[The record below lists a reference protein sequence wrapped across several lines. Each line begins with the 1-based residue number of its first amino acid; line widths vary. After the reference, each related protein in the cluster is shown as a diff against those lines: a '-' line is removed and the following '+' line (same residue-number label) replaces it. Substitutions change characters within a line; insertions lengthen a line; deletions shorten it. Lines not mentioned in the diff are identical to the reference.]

1 MLVEIIFITT
11 NFDTLPMAKKWPICH
26 EFLSQDK
33 LHVNDKCAK
42 IQAQKAYTK
51 NQEHP
56 IYQRVCPPLA
66 SITACNLVGME

>member
-1 MLVEIIFITT
+1 M
-11 NFDTLPMAKKWPICH
+11 K
-26 EFLSQDK
+26 FLSQDK

-56 IYQRVCPPLA
+56 NLTVRTCHIPMNTLA
-66 SITACNLVGME
+66 KNLNTTYA

>member
-1 MLVEIIFITT
+1 M
-11 NFDTLPMAKKWPICH
+11 

-51 NQEHP
+51 NNSQSTNMYVFHL
-56 IYQRVCPPLA
+56 PL
-66 SITACNLVGME
+66 SLLVT